1 MDSEQPNTVDGLRDL
16 LEVDCRVLYSLPPIS
31 PSPWALLEGKAA
43 RLVYLSTT
51 GVYGAQRDVDEHTL
65 PAPESPREWQR
76 IHEEMAASRG
86 NWSWLVLR
94 PAAIYGPGRGVH
106 TAMSAGTHRLIGS
119 GENYVSRIHVDDL
132 AAHAEAG
139 LLTEVSGA
147 WPVADE
153 EPCRALEIAEFCAHM
168 LAVPLPAP
176 APVPGQEHETRRS
189 NRRVNGQGIR
199 KALQLSLKYPSYRVG
214 IPAAVAEEEE
224 RVGPI

>member
-1 MDSEQPNTVDGLRDL
+1 MDSEQPETVAGLRDL
-16 LEVDCRVLYSLPPIS
+16 LEVDSRVLYSLPPIS
-31 PSPWALLEGKAA
+31 PSPWALFEGKAA

-51 GVYGAQRDVDEHTL
+51 GVYGAQHDVDERTL

-76 IHEEMAASRG
+76 IREEMAASGG

-119 GENYVSRIHVDDL
+119 GQNYVSRIHVDDL

-153 EPCRALEIAEFCAHM
+153 EPCRAIEIAEFCAR
-168 LAVPLPAP
+168 LLGAPLPP
-176 APVPGQEHETRRS
+176 PTPVPEQEHETRRS
-189 NRRVNGQGIR
+189 NRRVDGRGIR
-199 KALQLSLKYPSYRVG
+199 NKLQLSLKFPSYRVG
-214 IPAAVAEEEE
+214 IPAALAEEKE

>member
-1 MDSEQPNTVDGLRDL
+1 MDSEQPDTLDDLRDQ
-16 LEVDCRVLYSLPPIS
+16 LEADCRVLYSLPPIS

-51 GVYGAQRDVDEHTL
+51 GVYGTQREVDEHTL
-65 PAPESPREWQR
+65 PAPESPRERRR
-76 IHEEMAASRG
+76 IHEELAAMRG
-86 NWSWLVLR
+86 SWTWLVLR

-106 TAMSAGTHRLIGS
+106 TALSAGTHRFIGA

-147 WPVADE
+147 WPIADE
-153 EPCRALEIAEFCAHM
+153 EPCRALDIAEFCAH
-168 LAVPLPAP
+168 LLGVPLPAP
-176 APVPGQEHETRRS
+176 APVPEQAHETKRS

-199 KALQLSLKYPSYRVG
+199 NALQLTLRYPSYRVG
-214 IPAAVAEEEE
+214 IPAAIAEEKP